1 MARPPATLT
10 MLILLIA
17 GTINYA
23 DAKGGVAGAVGAAG
37 AAAAKRHREKGA
49 THGVTCT
56 AQRIYRNGE
65 VVYNDTRCT
74 RN

>member
-1 MARPPATLT
+1 MARPATLT

-37 AAAAKRHREKGA
+37 AAAAKNVGKGA

-56 AQRIYRNGE
+56 DQRIYRNGE

>member
-1 MARPPATLT
+1 MARPATLT

-23 DAKGGVAGAVGAAG
+23 DAKSGVAGAVGAA
-37 AAAAKRHREKGA
+37 AAKQVGKA
-49 THGVTCT
+49 TASTTCHT
-56 AQRIYRNGE
+56 IPGYTTTVNGHQVKVLPTTYR
-65 VVYNDTRCT
+65 T